1 MKLWHKIFLGIFLTA
16 FFVVILYGCFQIY
29 ENHKDNLRREQER
42 SLGEMELLAAAID
55 NAEEIFGG
63 ILPGLQWY
71 GKYYEDKGI
80 YFSFYKKEECI
91 YQSLEGIEPEIYAS
105 MLDVKNNQRKLRITK
120 ADHRYYIMT
129 AGRRNSEEVLFYLR
143 DITAVYED
151 RKSQTWYSADFPGLR
166 CN

>member
-80 YFSFYKKEECI
+80 YFSFYKKEDLI
-91 YQSLEGIEPEIYAS
+91 YQSLE
-105 MLDVKNNQRKLRITK
+105 
-120 ADHRYYIMT
+120 
-129 AGRRNSEEVLFYLR
+129 
-143 DITAVYED
+143 
-151 RKSQTWYSADFPGLR
+151 
-166 CN
+166 